1 MYKIEKTNYGVKL
14 TFGGF
19 MQSAELSKWVED
31 SENTLKTITSNSFG
45 VLVDMRTLV
54 PLSNDAQQEMQR
66 GQVLYKQKGM
76 IRSSVIL
83 ANASIATQFKQIA
96 QQTGIYQW
104 ERYFDDISNP
114 NWEDSAIKWLTD
126 GIDPDK

>member
-19 MQSAELSKWVED
+19 MQSTELSKWVED

-45 VLVDMRTLV
+45 VLIDMRTLV

-76 IRSSVIL
+76 IRSCVIL

-96 QQTGIYQW
+96 QQAGIYEW
-104 ERYFDDISNP
+104 ERYIDEISNQ
-114 NWEDSAIKWLTD
+114 NWENTAIKWLSD